1 MTAWRQSGRYDP
13 ARGKVTSWFLTIVH
27 RTAVDRVRSSEAS
40 SQREQGY
47 AAQRYA
53 SPETDPTADAAHSSF
68 DAHRVREAMQ
78 SLTTAQRE
86 AVHLAYWGGRTHT
99 QVAETLK
106 IPLGTAKTRIRDG
119 LLRLRDSFE
128 AMDQGSAEPMAT

>member
-1 MTAWRQSGRYDP
+1 
-13 ARGKVTSWFLTIVH
+13 
-27 RTAVDRVRSSEAS
+27 
-40 SQREQGY
+40 
-47 AAQRYA
+47 
-53 SPETDPTADAAHSSF
+53 
-68 DAHRVREAMQ
+68 MQ